1 MATAVGKQA
10 ATTTLMAQQM
20 ANEMEMEMAT
30 GMEMST

>member
-1 MATAVGKQA
+1 MATAVREQA
-10 ATTTLMAQQM
+10 SATTLMAQQM